1 MVYVLFGINDG
12 DYVDYV
18 GVFMATV
25 VMMVMMI
32 GDGHCNEDLKRGFNS
47 DRCDLVKSKP
57 KSRGQAGSYTV
68 PNINLSTYIQVMIEL
83 PSYCNEEP
91 SRHHGPC
98 DEEEDEEVDVDA
110 NGEDEEDGEQ
120 RERDDD
126 LPHHS
131 GGFWPLPPF
140 KS

>member
-1 MVYVLFGINDG
+1 
-12 DYVDYV
+12 
-18 GVFMATV
+18 
-25 VMMVMMI
+25 MI
-32 GDGHCNEDLKRGFNS
+32 K
-47 DRCDLVKSKP
+47 
-57 KSRGQAGSYTV
+57 
-68 PNINLSTYIQVMIEL
+68 L
-83 PSYCNEEP
+83 PCYCNEEP

-120 RERDDD
+120 RERNDD

-140 KS
+140 KRCFLAMFVSWNIFQSNCPT

>member
-1 MVYVLFGINDG
+1 
-12 DYVDYV
+12 
-18 GVFMATV
+18 
-25 VMMVMMI
+25 MVMI
-32 GDGHCNEDLKRGFNS
+32 K
-47 DRCDLVKSKP
+47 
-57 KSRGQAGSYTV
+57 
-68 PNINLSTYIQVMIEL
+68 L